1 MNNLKILGPTDSGK
15 GILIEYDA
23 GYINPRENGNAEI
36 IKENKNFLDYSK
48 PFEFYAVLQK
58 YNTPNRNGRVY
69 PEKILK
75 REAENYK
82 KMIAKGVSLSELNH
96 PESSLIDLDRVAH
109 IITDVWWDG
118 KILMGKLRL
127 LTSPGFHERGI
138 CSTKGDL
145 AANYLRQGVTLGIS
159 SRGVGSLKKVGEQ
172 NEVQDDFELICFDLV
187 SSPST
192 PGAYLFSNPED
203 RNNFE
208 ENLDEENKM
217 KASRT
222 LTGGED
228 SANKSLDL
236 MKKLSAYL
244 DR

>member
-1 MNNLKILGPTDSGK
+1 MELKILKPGQSGK
-15 GILIEYDA
+15 GILIEEDA
-23 GYINPRENGNAEI
+23 GYISPTDSRNSDI
-36 IKENKNFLDYSK
+36 IKESKNMLDHSK

-58 YNTPNRNGRVY
+58 YNTPNRNGRIY

-75 REAENYK
+75 RESENYK
-82 KMIAKGVSLSELNH
+82 KMIQKGTSLSELNH
-96 PESSLIDLDRVAH
+96 PESSLIDLDRVSH
-109 IITDVWWDG
+109 IITDIWWDG
-118 KILMGKLRL
+118 PILMGKLKL

-138 CSTKGDL
+138 VSTKGDM

-192 PGAYLFSNPED
+192 PGAYLFLNPEE

-208 ENLDEENKM
+208 ENLEEEKKM
-217 KASRT
+217 RDTNS
-222 LTGGED
+222 LGVND
-228 SANKSLDL
+228 KSIDL
-236 MKKLSAYL
+236 MKKLNDYL
-244 DR
+244 GY

>member
-1 MNNLKILGPTDSGK
+1 MKILGPNETGK

-23 GYINPRENGNAEI
+23 GYINPKTESNHYIMES
-36 IKENKNFLDYSK
+36 KTFLDHSK

-58 YNTPNRNGRVY
+58 YNTPNRNGRIY
-69 PEKILK
+69 PERILK

-82 KMIAKGVSLSELNH
+82 KMINKGIALSELNH
-96 PESSLIDLDRVAH
+96 PESSLIDLDRVSHA
-109 IITDVWWDG
+109 ITEVWWEG
-118 KILMGKLRL
+118 NVLMGKIKL
-127 LTSPGFHERGI
+127 LTSPGFHESGV

-192 PGAYLFSNPED
+192 PGAYLFQNPDD
-203 RNNFE
+203 RFNYE
-208 ENLDEENKM
+208 ENLEEENKM
-217 KASRT
+217 KVERQVGE
-222 LTGGED
+222 TG
-228 SANKSLDL
+228 NKSLDL
-236 MKKLSAYL
+236 MKKLNDYL
-244 DR
+244 GY

>member
-1 MNNLKILGPTDSGK
+1 MSLKILQPNESGK

-23 GYINPRENGNAEI
+23 GYISPTETRNVEI
-36 IKENKNFLDYSK
+36 IRESKGMLDHSK

-82 KMIAKGVSLSELNH
+82 KMINKGIALSELNH
-96 PESSLIDLDRVAH
+96 PESSLIDLDRVSHA
-109 IITDVWWDG
+109 ITDVWWEG
-118 KILMGKLRL
+118 NVLMGKIKL
-127 LTSPGFHERGI
+127 LTSPGFHESGI

-192 PGAYLFSNPED
+192 PGAYLFLNKED
-203 RNNFE
+203 KHLYD
-208 ENLDEENKM
+208 ENLEEEK
-217 KASRT
+217 KVSVERHV
-222 LTGGED
+222 GD
-228 SANKSLDL
+228 SGNKSLDL
-236 MKKLSAYL
+236 MKKLNDYL
-244 DR
+244 GY

>member
-1 MNNLKILGPTDSGK
+1 MSLQIIQPGQIGK

-23 GYINPRENGNAEI
+23 GFINPKDKYNSEV
-36 IKENKNFLDYSK
+36 IKESKSFMDHTK

-58 YNTPNRNGRVY
+58 YNTPNRNGRIY
-69 PEKILK
+69 PERILK
-75 REAENYK
+75 RESENYK
-82 KMIAKGVSLSELNH
+82 KMIEKGTSLSELNH
-96 PESSLIDLDRVAH
+96 PESSLIDLDRVSH
-109 IITDVWWDG
+109 MITEIWWEG
-118 KILMGKLRL
+118 PILMGKLKL

-138 CSTKGDL
+138 VSTKGDM

-192 PGAYLFSNPED
+192 PGAYLFLNPED

-208 ENLDEENKM
+208 ENLDEEKRMSVERNVGQ
-217 KASRT
+217 
-222 LTGGED
+222 TG
-228 SANKSLDL
+228 NKSLDL
-236 MKKLSAYL
+236 MKKLTDYL
-244 DR
+244 GY

>member
-1 MNNLKILGPTDSGK
+1 MNGYKILGPQDSGK

-23 GYINPRENGNAEI
+23 GYINPNEGRNLDI
-36 IKENKNFLDYSK
+36 LKESRNMLDHSK

-75 REAENYK
+75 READNYK
-82 KMIAKGVSLSELNH
+82 KMIEKGTSLSELNH
-96 PESSLIDLDRVAH
+96 PESSLIDLDRVSH
-109 IITDVWWDG
+109 IITEVWWDG
-118 KILMGKLRL
+118 PVLLGKLKL

-138 CSTKGDL
+138 VSTKGDL

-192 PGAYLFSNPED
+192 PGAYLFLDKND
-203 RNNFE
+203 RLNYE
-208 ENLDEENKM
+208 ENLDEEKKM
-217 KASRT
+217 SVERNV
-222 LTGGED
+222 GE
-228 SANKSLDL
+228 SGNKSLDL
-236 MKKLSAYL
+236 MKRLSDYL
-244 DR
+244 GK